1 MEAIHANCCFIRSI
15 HSSLFDI
22 QRRIAKRP
30 QTDSTLLVIIITFI
44 TLDTKNVRF
53 CVRPDTRLV
62 VHQSLRQSLEQ
73 LKALVSNVL
82 FLGAPQIY
90 VSLSRSEDLIT
101 INVAHADICEVA
113 TSFWKT
119 KCFGTL
125 KVLSMWGSAGLDLQK
140 ILGEQ
145 QGRRGWWSDN
155 DII

>member
-1 MEAIHANCCFIRSI
+1 M
-15 HSSLFDI
+15 
-22 QRRIAKRP
+22 
-30 QTDSTLLVIIITFI
+30 
-44 TLDTKNVRF
+44 
-53 CVRPDTRLV
+53 RPDTRLV

-145 QGRRGWWSDN
+145 QGRREKFSAQEERVMHEYRLIQQNEASTFRRRKLVDN
-155 DII
+155 LFLFGETLCVFLPRHI